1 MWDGDVYENA
11 KTCMDMMKKCNDEEV
26 DTTDEDVNGHD
37 EEVNGHDEEVNGH
50 DEEVNGQ
57 NAEVDNND
65 ADEVCGLRRE
75 RDRWHSSMQSN
86 SDPNSDGEETPPASK
101 SSPGS
106 V

>member
-37 EEVNGHDEEVNGH
+37 EEVNG
-50 DEEVNGQ
+50 Q

-75 RDRWHSSMQSN
+75 RDRWHNSMQSN